1 MRQLIKPVKFFVVLC
16 LLSPWAMAAEPVRLI
31 AVQGFAKVELE
42 PNRAILALEIK
53 QTRNRVDEARQGV
66 SASLKKVVA
75 VLNQHGIAD
84 KSIEKNQI
92 WQGPNYQWENNK
104 QVLKGYSASIQIKAT
119 LDDLEQLAKLAD
131 ALAKVND
138 TTLQST
144 AFTRSDEDK
153 LQLEQRRQALLNAKQ
168 KATDMLAVYNQTL
181 GAVLTIRD
189 AESPQPI
196 VYGKTEM
203 RAMSMAADSGAEPA
217 SWQKVTVSASVQ
229 VEFAIQ

>member
-1 MRQLIKPVKFFVVLC
+1 MSQLIKHIKLFLVLC
-16 LLSPWAMAAEPVRLI
+16 LLSPWAVAENPTRLI
-31 AVQGFAKVELE
+31 AVQGFSKIEVE

-53 QTRNRVDEARQGV
+53 QTRNSVDEARQGV
-66 SASLKKVVA
+66 GASLKKVVA
-75 VLNQHGIAD
+75 ALNQHGIDD
-84 KSIEKNQI
+84 KKIEKNQI

-104 QVLKGYSASIQIKAT
+104 QVLKGYSASVQIKAT

-131 ALAKVND
+131 ALAKIND
-138 TTLQST
+138 TTLQNT

-153 LQLEQRRQALLNAKQ
+153 LQLEQRRLALLDARQ
-168 KATDMLAVYNQTL
+168 KATDMLAVYNEAL
-181 GAVLTIRD
+181 GVVLTIRD
-189 AESPQPI
+189 SESPRPI

-229 VEFAIQ
+229 VEFAIK